1 MELLI
6 VFLVLFTLLLIKVPI
21 FLSLMAATLV
31 GSLLNNKIHLIEIVR
46 SSITGIDSLV
56 LFAAPLFVLSG
67 KLILHG
73 GISERLI
80 LWINYIFGFAKLRL
94 TFVNVFGSMF
104 FGGISGSAT
113 ADSAAIGSVL
123 IPEMEKQNYPKN
135 YSAAITAAS
144 SSIGIIV
151 PPSVPMIL
159 AGSVTSVSVMKLFVG
174 GIPPKLWAGLTWRGK
189 KQNGEKV

>member
-1 MELLI
+1 MEVLI

-80 LWINYIFGFAKLRL
+80 LCTYTQAK
-94 TFVNVFGSMF
+94 TYHCTK
-104 FGGISGSAT
+104 SGSLR
-113 ADSAAIGSVL
+113 GSL
-123 IPEMEKQNYPKN
+123 RE
-135 YSAAITAAS
+135 
-144 SSIGIIV
+144 
-151 PPSVPMIL
+151 
-159 AGSVTSVSVMKLFVG
+159 
-174 GIPPKLWAGLTWRGK
+174 
-189 KQNGEKV
+189 

>member
-6 VFLVLFTLLLIKVPI
+6 VFVVLFTLLLIKVPI
-21 FLSLMAATLV
+21 FISLMAATLL
-31 GSLLNNKIHLIEIVR
+31 GAFLNEKIHLIEIVR

-123 IPEMEKQNYPKN
+123 IPEMEKQNYPK
-135 YSAAITAAS
+135 IT
-144 SSIGIIV
+144 
-151 PPSVPMIL
+151 L
-159 AGSVTSVSVMKLFVG
+159 
-174 GIPPKLWAGLTWRGK
+174 
-189 KQNGEKV
+189 QQ